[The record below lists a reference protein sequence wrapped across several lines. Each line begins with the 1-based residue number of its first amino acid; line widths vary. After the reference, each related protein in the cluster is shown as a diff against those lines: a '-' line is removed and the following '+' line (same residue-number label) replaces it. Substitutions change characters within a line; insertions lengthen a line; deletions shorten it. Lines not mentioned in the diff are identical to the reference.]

1 MITRLSNAAL
11 ALVLAGLSLAQE
23 PRDPS
28 QGYVPPRS
36 FGPVDAKVHAG
47 MQGIWKI
54 EKAEWDEIGTF
65 SGQDLEGCMLIDE
78 GHLAYEVHAS
88 VYDDLDEEYL
98 IFESGVSRYQFSP
111 VGELETIAMVGAD
124 NLTSFLELEHRQ
136 ARRDHPLPRAA
147 RRRRAAARPPRRAL
161 QLAPRALPQAALP
174 RPDLRAG
181 RSGQEGV
188 S

>member
-47 MQGIWKI
+47 MQGIWKV

-65 SGQDLEGCMLIDE
+65 SGQDLEGRMLIDE

-98 IFESGVSRYQFSP
+98 LFESGVSRYQFSP
-111 VGELETIAMVGAD
+111 VGELETITMVGAD
-124 NLTSFLELEHRQ
+124 NLTSLLELST
-136 ARRDHPLPRAA
+136 
-147 RRRRAAARPPRRAL
+147 ARPGEIIRFRVRLAGDVLLLDRADARFSLRRVPSPKPPFHDRIS
-161 QLAPRALPQAALP
+161 APEEAAKK
-174 RPDLRAG
+174 
-181 RSGQEGV
+181 E
-188 S
+188 